1 MLHLNT
7 ISKSCCKNF
16 TKIALLCGIQCIM
29 LTQSFAKN
37 ITVTSITALQ
47 SAINSSAAGDSIFLA
62 NGVYTNNTF
71 SIGASNIVVQPVTL
85 GGVFL
90 NGTNAITITGNN
102 NKFLGFQFTFGTI
115 NGTAINVSGNFNT
128 LSHLNF
134 NGYDAGHMV
143 LISGQNNLLTNSNFQ
158 NKPAVNNINHGG
170 TGDMVQIIPNV
181 SIIGYNTIRY
191 CSFQQMPGFGGDF
204 GNECIRIGDQVYSTY
219 ISRTVVE
226 YCYFEDTGR
235 GDSEAIS
242 IKSRENCLRF
252 NTMFNN
258 PDAMFA
264 FRNGDNNVAYGNF
277 FIRSGGFRFKQANN
291 IFCYN
296 NYFERCGIGQNNS
309 LPGGGT
315 YPIRFEYFAPGYGN
329 NFNLINNTF
338 YRCGKILIDTSI
350 TNATWANNAI
360 YSDSSSILS
369 GTTAGQKFIGNIYK
383 GNLGLTISSGMT
395 NSDPLM
401 ALNTNG
407 FFSLTGTSPCIAA
420 GSTGYPSII
429 DIPVVNNDPNV
440 LLDIEG
446 QARPSA
452 LNLKDVGCDQYATT
466 PTNNKPL
473 KLADVGPTYLK
484 LPSIVGDSVV
494 CETATLQF
502 TDAIKSGTWT
512 SSNPLVASIDNS
524 GNLVGVAGGTVV
536 VGYSVNQSGNI
547 SNVFKIVKVLSA
559 PVKPV
564 IAWNGTQLSNSS
576 TGVNYQW
583 IFNNAPIVGATI
595 STYKPLVNGSFKIQI
610 TDANGCK
617 NTSDSLKLVIT
628 AISNPASTPA
638 SHIAKIWPNPAQ
650 SSVEVS
656 FGEMPLNTL
665 NIYLINMEGK
675 IIKTLNTRNQQTNI
689 SLNTAPAGQYFLK
702 IIGKEYNQTQEFT
715 VIN

>member
-1 MLHLNT
+1 MLQ
-7 ISKSCCKNF
+7 ISRITKSCFNRF
-16 TKIALLCGIQCIM
+16 TACLLFTGILTM
-29 LTQSFAKN
+29 TSTQSFAKN
-37 ITVTSITALQ
+37 VTVTSINALQ

-71 SIGASNIVVQPVTL
+71 SIGVSNIVVQPVTL

-102 NKFLGFQFTFGTI
+102 NTFLGFQFTFGTI
-115 NGTAINVSGNFNT
+115 SGTAINVNGNNNT

-158 NKPAVNNINHGG
+158 NKPAINNINHGG
-170 TGDMVQIIPNV
+170 TGDMVQIVPNI
-181 SIIGYNTIRY
+181 SLIGYNTIRF
-191 CSFQQMPGFGGDF
+191 CSFQHMPGFGGDF

-242 IKSRENCLRF
+242 VKSRENCLRY

-329 NFNLINNTF
+329 NFNIINNTF

-360 YSDSSSILS
+360 YSDSSSIFS
-369 GTTAGQKFIGNIYK
+369 GTTAGQKYIGNIYK

-395 NSDPLM
+395 NADPLL
-401 ALNTNG
+401 ALNVNG
-407 FFSLTGTSPCIAA
+407 FYGLTGTSPCIAA
-420 GSTGYPSII
+420 GSSGYPSILNI
-429 DIPVVNNDPNV
+429 ASVNNDPTL
-440 LLDIEG
+440 LLDIDG

-452 LNLKDVGCDQYATT
+452 MNLKDVGCDQFSAT
-466 PTNNKPL
+466 PINNKPL
-473 KLADVGPTYLK
+473 KLVDVGPTYLK
-484 LPSIVGDSVV
+484 LPPIVGDSVV
-494 CETATLQF
+494 CESGT
-502 TDAIKSGTWT
+502 IKVVDSVKNGTWT

-524 GNLVGVAGGTVV
+524 GNLTAIAAGTVV
-536 VGYSVNQSGNI
+536 IGYAVNQSGNS

-559 PVKPV
+559 PPKPV
-564 IAWNGTQLSNSS
+564 IAWNGTQLSTNSTS
-576 TGVNYQW
+576 VNYQW

-610 TDANGCK
+610 TDANGCI

-628 AISNPASTPA
+628 AISNPLTTPGN
-638 SHIAKIWPNPAQ
+638 HIAKLWPNPAH
-650 SSVEVS
+650 SSVAVS

-665 NIYLINMEGK
+665 NIYLINIEGK
-675 IIKTLNTRNQQTNI
+675 IIKTLNTRNQQTSI
-689 SLNTAPAGQYFLK
+689 LLHAVPAGQYFLK

-715 VIN
+715 KIN